1 MMNNDLINILSNSN
15 KDIDNQ
21 KLMDY
26 LAGKLSG
33 EDAHEVEK
41 ILLESDFTSD
51 AAEGLSMVS
60 EKNRLS
66 KMVYDLNS
74 NLKHQLEQKKKR
86 RLRRRLKDQ
95 PVWVMM
101 ILIFLVLIILCY
113 LVIHFYLKEFN

>member
-1 MMNNDLINILSNSN
+1 MNNDLINILSNSN

-33 EDAHEVEK
+33 EDAHEIEK
-41 ILLESDFTSD
+41 ILLESDFTAD
-51 AAEGLSMVS
+51 AAEGLSMVN

-66 KMVYDLNS
+66 KMVYDLNT

-86 RLRRRLKDQ
+86 RLRRRFKDQ

-101 ILIFLVLIILCY
+101 IIIFLVLIILCY
-113 LVIHFYLKEFN
+113 LVVHFYLKEI